1 MKSGSS
7 KKTARVKARRSAK
20 AQADPPVVLRKILRT
35 LTDSCPVDHGNPKHC
50 PLHGVRKLTSLK
62 RTSWHLAISN
72 EDVRSLA
79 AYHYLCSKT
88 HGDR

>member
-1 MKSGSS
+1 MKSGPS

-20 AQADPPVVLRKILRT
+20 AQADLSVVLRKCLRT
-35 LTDSCPVDHGNPKHC
+35 LTDSCPVEHGNPKHC
-50 PLHGVRKLTSLK
+50 PLHGVRELTSVK
-62 RTSWHLAISN
+62 RTSWTLAIPS
-72 EDVRSLA
+72 EDVRSLT